1 MEIALEHKFTQHP
14 ALREELLATG
24 DAELVE
30 VRRAK
35 QMIVR
40 VLIQG
45 TGLCPGRLLGRW
57 AQREGSQRAR
67 ESPHEAENEVAP
79 AEVLNAGCVL
89 LYLGGL
95 EN

>member
-35 QMIVR
+35 QMTAR

-45 TGLCPGRLLGRW
+45 TGFCPGRLLGCR
-57 AQREGSQRAR
+57 AQRKGSQ
-67 ESPHEAENEVAP
+67 
-79 AEVLNAGCVL
+79 
-89 LYLGGL
+89 
-95 EN
+95 

>member
-1 MEIALEHKFTQHP
+1 MEIALEHKFTQHT

-35 QMIVR
+35 QMTAR

-45 TGLCPGRLLGRW
+45 TGFCPGRFLGRR
-57 AQREGSQRAR
+57 AQRKGSQRAR
-67 ESPHEAENEVAP
+67 ESPDEVENEAAP
-79 AEVLNAGCVL
+79 AGVLNAG
-89 LYLGGL
+89 
-95 EN
+95 